1 MLKNKINGKCTECGK
16 EIKDAKDTKQV
27 VYCCDCGKIMCIE
40 CSNKFDICNSCWL
53 DSDYDD

>member
-1 MLKNKINGKCTECGK
+1 MEGKCTECGAK
-16 EIKDAKDTKQV
+16 IENIKDRKQTGH
-27 VYCCDCGKIMCIE
+27 CCDCGRIMCIK